1 MTYDPQED
9 CFTCTQGRKLSLRRE
24 CTEQKDGQL
33 VSTAWYRC
41 ESCAGCPCRSQCC
54 RAKAPQQP
62 KELRLQKTFWEKREQ
77 TNLRITSARGI
88 HLRLCRSIQVEGAF
102 ALLKSDFGFRRFL
115 TRGRATF
122 VPSCSCW
129 RSRLI

>member
-77 TNLRITSARGI
+77 TNPAHYLCTGDPSAPMPLHPGGGRICSA
-88 HLRLCRSIQVEGAF
+88 Q
-102 ALLKSDFGFRRFL
+102 K
-115 TRGRATF
+115 
-122 VPSCSCW
+122 
-129 RSRLI
+129 